1 MTNLFDTDAASN
13 LTEYTVSELSGSI
26 KRTVETAFDQVRVR
40 GEISGYR
47 GPHSSGHA
55 YFSLKD
61 DRARIDAVVWKGT
74 MSRLKVRPE
83 EGMEVIATGKI
94 TTFPGSSKY
103 QIVIES
109 LEPAGAGALMALL
122 EERRCKLAAEGLF
135 DADRKRRLP
144 FLPRVIGVVTSPTGA
159 VIRDILHRISDR
171 FPVHVLVWPVKV
183 QGEGSGN
190 EVANAIRGFNA
201 MTPDGPIPRPDVLI
215 VARGGGS
222 LEDLWSFNDEIV
234 VRAAA
239 ESAIPLISA
248 VGHETDWTL
257 IDHAADIREHSIKF
271 ASQNNKGHPQVMGM
285 QKFAD
290 LVAQK
295 SGNKIRV
302 RLFPGGVLG
311 GDLETVSSLQG
322 GTIEMTVLNSGILQ
336 AQIKDFAAFDF
347 PFLFNNDKEVDALVD
362 GPFGQTLHKKLQDKG
377 LVGLAYFDLGFRN
390 ITNGKHAINKPED
403 IAGLK
408 LRVIQSPIYVDVF
421 KALGANPTPLAW
433 PEVYNALEQGA
444 VDGQENPFTVILN
457 AKLDEVQKYLAITRH
472 IYNPQSVIISKKFW
486 DSLNPD
492 EQKLIQEAADE
503 AAAYQRKVSRDAAL
517 TALETLKKHGMQ
529 VTELSPADLDKM
541 REMVK
546 PVVEKYTQEVGED
559 TIKSM
564 YAEIDKIR
572 KP

>member
-1 MTNLFDTDAASN
+1 M
-13 LTEYTVSELSGSI
+13 
-26 KRTVETAFDQVRVR
+26 
-40 GEISGYR
+40 
-47 GPHSSGHA
+47 
-55 YFSLKD
+55 
-61 DRARIDAVVWKGT
+61 
-74 MSRLKVRPE
+74 
-83 EGMEVIATGKI
+83 
-94 TTFPGSSKY
+94 
-103 QIVIES
+103 
-109 LEPAGAGALMALL
+109 
-122 EERRCKLAAEGLF
+122 
-135 DADRKRRLP
+135 KRRL
-144 FLPRVIGVVTSPTGA
+144 FLGTA
-159 VIRDILHRISDR
+159 V
-171 FPVHVLVWPVKV
+171 
-183 QGEGSGN
+183 
-190 EVANAIRGFNA
+190 A
-201 MTPDGPIPRPDVLI
+201 MALGLS
-215 VARGGGS
+215 S
-222 LEDLWSFNDEIV
+222 L
-234 VRAAA
+234 APA
-239 ESAIPLISA
+239 
-248 VGHETDWTL
+248 
-257 IDHAADIREHSIKF
+257 HAADIREHSIKF

-311 GDLETVSSLQG
+311 GDLETVSALQG

-336 AQIKDFAAFDF
+336 AQVKDFAAYDF

-362 GPFGQTLHKKLQDKG
+362 GPFGQALHQKLQAKG

-390 ITNGKHAINKPED
+390 ITNGKHPINKPAD

-486 DSLNPD
+486 DTLNPD
-492 EQKLIQEAADE
+492 EQKLIQDAATEAAV
-503 AAAYQRKVSRDAAL
+503 YQRKVSRDAAA

-529 VTELSPADLDKM
+529 VTEMSPDDLNKM

-546 PVVEKYTQEVGED
+546 PVVDKYSKEVGEE
-559 TIKSM
+559 TTKALYSQL
-564 YAEIDKIR
+564 DKIR
-572 KP
+572 QP

>member
-1 MTNLFDTDAASN
+1 MSCDGVSLPRTARFVQSSRIWRFLTTLVGAVLFAGAALAQSP
-13 LTEYTVSELSGSI
+13 V
-26 KRTVETAFDQVRVR
+26 A
-40 GEISGYR
+40 
-47 GPHSSGHA
+47 SSGA
-55 YFSLKD
+55 TGAAPASPAALLQQAQQAVSAPLDNFSL
-61 DRARIDAVVWKGT
+61 
-74 MSRLKVRPE
+74 
-83 EGMEVIATGKI
+83 
-94 TTFPGSSKY
+94 
-103 QIVIES
+103 
-109 LEPAGAGALMALL
+109 
-122 EERRCKLAAEGLF
+122 
-135 DADRKRRLP
+135 
-144 FLPRVIGVVTSPTGA
+144 
-159 VIRDILHRISDR
+159 
-171 FPVHVLVWPVKV
+171 
-183 QGEGSGN
+183 
-190 EVANAIRGFNA
+190 
-201 MTPDGPIPRPDVLI
+201 
-215 VARGGGS
+215 
-222 LEDLWSFNDEIV
+222 DEIHRLTQLRERV
-234 VRAAA
+234 AHLRDLA
-239 ESAIPLISA
+239 
-248 VGHETDWTL
+248 GQK
-257 IDHAADIREHSIKF
+257 AD
-271 ASQNNKGHPQVMGM
+271 AGT
-285 QKFAD
+285 
-290 LVAQK
+290 
-295 SGNKIRV
+295 
-302 RLFPGGVLG
+302 
-311 GDLETVSSLQG
+311 LETR
-322 GTIEMTVLNSGILQ
+322 ILQ

>member
-1 MTNLFDTDAASN
+1 MKRLILSSLLAMGLGLAS
-13 LTEYTVSELSGSI
+13 LGVS
-26 KRTVETAFDQVRVR
+26 
-40 GEISGYR
+40 
-47 GPHSSGHA
+47 
-55 YFSLKD
+55 
-61 DRARIDAVVWKGT
+61 
-74 MSRLKVRPE
+74 
-83 EGMEVIATGKI
+83 
-94 TTFPGSSKY
+94 
-103 QIVIES
+103 
-109 LEPAGAGALMALL
+109 
-122 EERRCKLAAEGLF
+122 
-135 DADRKRRLP
+135 
-144 FLPRVIGVVTSPTGA
+144 
-159 VIRDILHRISDR
+159 
-171 FPVHVLVWPVKV
+171 
-183 QGEGSGN
+183 
-190 EVANAIRGFNA
+190 
-201 MTPDGPIPRPDVLI
+201 
-215 VARGGGS
+215 
-222 LEDLWSFNDEIV
+222 
-234 VRAAA
+234 
-239 ESAIPLISA
+239 
-248 VGHETDWTL
+248 
-257 IDHAADIREHSIKF
+257 HAADIREHSIKF

-336 AQIKDFAAFDF
+336 AQVKDFAAFDF

-362 GPFGQTLHKKLQDKG
+362 GPFGQTVHKKLQDKG

-390 ITNGKHAINKPED
+390 ITNGKHPINKPED

-457 AKLDEVQKYLAITRH
+457 AKLDEVQKNLAITRH

-486 DSLNPD
+486 DSLNAD
-492 EQKLIQEAADE
+492 EQKLIQDAADE
-503 AAAYQRKVSRDAAL
+503 AAAYQRQVSRDAAL

-559 TIKSM
+559 TVKSM
-564 YAEIDKIR
+564 YAEIDKAR
-572 KP
+572 KQ

>member
-1 MTNLFDTDAASN
+1 MKRLILSSLLAMGLGLAS
-13 LTEYTVSELSGSI
+13 LSVS
-26 KRTVETAFDQVRVR
+26 
-40 GEISGYR
+40 
-47 GPHSSGHA
+47 
-55 YFSLKD
+55 
-61 DRARIDAVVWKGT
+61 
-74 MSRLKVRPE
+74 
-83 EGMEVIATGKI
+83 
-94 TTFPGSSKY
+94 
-103 QIVIES
+103 
-109 LEPAGAGALMALL
+109 
-122 EERRCKLAAEGLF
+122 
-135 DADRKRRLP
+135 
-144 FLPRVIGVVTSPTGA
+144 
-159 VIRDILHRISDR
+159 
-171 FPVHVLVWPVKV
+171 
-183 QGEGSGN
+183 
-190 EVANAIRGFNA
+190 
-201 MTPDGPIPRPDVLI
+201 
-215 VARGGGS
+215 
-222 LEDLWSFNDEIV
+222 
-234 VRAAA
+234 
-239 ESAIPLISA
+239 
-248 VGHETDWTL
+248 
-257 IDHAADIREHSIKF
+257 HAADIREHSIKF

-486 DSLNPD
+486 DTLSPQ
-492 EQKLIQEAADE
+492 EQQWMRETADE
-503 AAAYQRKVSRDAAL
+503 TRAYQRKVSREAAQK
-517 TALETLKKHGMQ
+517 AVDQLKAHGMAYNDVAPEERLRMRNTAQ
-529 VTELSPADLDKM
+529 PVLDQFTAEYDPAIVKLYKDELARIQK
-541 REMVK
+541 
-546 PVVEKYTQEVGED
+546 
-559 TIKSM
+559 
-564 YAEIDKIR
+564 
-572 KP
+572 